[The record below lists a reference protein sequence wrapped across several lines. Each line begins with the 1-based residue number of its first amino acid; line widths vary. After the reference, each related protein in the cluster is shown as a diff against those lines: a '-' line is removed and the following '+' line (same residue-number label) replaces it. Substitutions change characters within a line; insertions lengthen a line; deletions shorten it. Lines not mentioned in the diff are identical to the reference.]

1 MDSITKRR
9 LVHNEKV
16 SVEGNEDRISNL
28 PRSLIGYILSFLPTK
43 NAVATSVLSTK
54 WKYRWT
60 SITTLDFDDGLV
72 VVPTNPSK
80 DYKRRKSLVFY
91 RFPLPKFDHLTYLEL
106 GYHRTVQWKML
117 LDFVQSSPRLETLIF
132 GGLAKEGNQTTSRW
146 YQLEHIPSCLLF
158 HLKIIEIKQ
167 FSADSH
173 ELKMAEYFLNNSR
186 VLEKLIIHPVCLPDW
201 GKLEICEKVL
211 MLPRR
216 SRTCRVEV
224 LPEMDDEDEDDIF
237 VPDP

>member
-1 MDSITKRR
+1 M
-9 LVHNEKV
+9 EKLAIAEF
-16 SVEGNEDRISNL
+16 VERICRVQWLYLSDNL
-28 PRSLIGYILSFLPTK
+28 MQ
-43 NAVATSVLSTK
+43 
-54 WKYRWT
+54 
-60 SITTLDFDDGLV
+60 
-72 VVPTNPSK
+72 
-80 DYKRRKSLVFY
+80 FY